1 MFGKPSQDQIEETTI
16 SNAMQLGYYTSQDF
30 FLLCTGMRKLV
41 TTTSPETLSMNRRAE
56 SFQSKHN

>member
-16 SNAMQLGYYTSQDF
+16 SNTMELGYYTSQDF
-30 FLLCTGMRKLV
+30 FLLCTGMWKLV
-41 TTTSPETLSMNRRAE
+41 TTTSPATLSTNRRAE